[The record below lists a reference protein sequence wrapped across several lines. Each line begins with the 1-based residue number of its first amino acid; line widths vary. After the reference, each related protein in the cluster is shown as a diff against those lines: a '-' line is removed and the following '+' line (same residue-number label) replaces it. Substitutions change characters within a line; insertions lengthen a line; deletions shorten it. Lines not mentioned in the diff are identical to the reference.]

1 MLQNLEWI
9 RDQIQKPQLAYIL
22 DDCFDTE
29 ELTSLV
35 LKCCSDTSLSEGEQ
49 HLHLRP
55 DRGTSPPVFA
65 ATTQRPRKQG
75 SVLSGEVN
83 SFPSPLIGGKPHK
96 KEWFVHWLTEDFFD
110 SLPSFQTISDGLSQK
125 IHLPQQQIGYM
136 NPEEIL
142 YFLSCPNQLQNQG
155 IYGRTVWAL
164 LHDQRNPVQQHGINL
179 LQACDYPDF
188 VPNRFEGVDR
198 HEDIVP
204 LDQPGHLRPVI
215 IQLRDQLH
223 QLENENKNIKQQ
235 NQELQRQLEIST
247 QEYTKLETANSS
259 IKKELVPLEDYE
271 AHISTIEFENEK
283 LRQEIARQSLQLK
296 TLQEVQIK
304 KTEFD
309 LELSSLEDLNART
322 EDTFHQMVSEFRSNL
337 GKLESLHQSSKKA
350 VGSVRKRLL
359 NLVPEKAQGTE
370 IHNGMPNPMV
380 SDYLYSDQPK
390 VGVFVDVQNMFY
402 AAKDRYASRL
412 DYIKL
417 LDLTVGP
424 RYLVAAYAYIVQI
437 PEIDQSSFLALLE
450 HNGYRIKAKDLRLR
464 GDGSAKGDWDVGIAI
479 DVVSMLDVLDVVIL
493 ASGDGDFCPLAELIQ
508 QKNKRIE
515 VIAFEHNTAMDLQ
528 RTVDQF
534 YPVGSEL
541 LI

>member
-1 MLQNLEWI
+1 MPQNLEWI
-9 RDQIQKPQLAYIL
+9 RDQVQKPQLAYIL

-35 LKCCSDTSLSEGEQ
+35 LKCCSDKSLGDGGQ
-49 HLHLRP
+49 YLHLRP
-55 DRGTSPPVFA
+55 NRGTPPPVFA
-65 ATTQRPRKQG
+65 ATDQCPRTQGP
-75 SVLSGEVN
+75 VLSGEVN
-83 SFPSPLIGGKPHK
+83 SFPSPSIKGKSHK

-110 SLPSFQTISDGLSQK
+110 YLPSFQAISDGLSQEIDLAK
-125 IHLPQQQIGYM
+125 QQIGYM

-142 YFLSCPNQLQNQG
+142 YFLSCPNQLQEQG

-164 LHDQRNPVQQHGINL
+164 LQDKRNLIQQHGIDL

-198 HEDIVP
+198 RDGIVP
-204 LDQPGHLRPVI
+204 LDQPGYLRPVL
-215 IQLRDQLH
+215 IQLKDQLH

-259 IKKELVPLEDYE
+259 FKKELVPLEDYE

-283 LRQEIARQSLQLK
+283 LRQEMAQQSLQLK
-296 TLQEVQIK
+296 TLQEVQLR

-309 LELSSLEDLNART
+309 LELSTLEDLNAKT

-337 GKLESLHQSSKKA
+337 DKLEWLHQSSKKA
-350 VGSVRKRLL
+350 VGSARKRLL
-359 NLVPEKAQGTE
+359 NLVPETVQGTE
-370 IHNGMPNPMV
+370 IQNGAQNSMI
-380 SDYLYSDQPK
+380 SDYLHSDQPK

-424 RYLVAAYAYIVQI
+424 RRLVAAYAYIVQI

-479 DVVSMLDVLDVVIL
+479 DIVSMLDVLDVVIL
-493 ASGDGDFCPLAELIQ
+493 ASGDGDFCPLAELVQ

-528 RTVDQF
+528 RLVDQF

>member
-35 LKCCSDTSLSEGEQ
+35 LKCCSDTSLSDRDQ
-49 HLHLRP
+49 HLHLRSE
-55 DRGTSPPVFA
+55 RGTLPPVFA
-65 ATTQRPRKQG
+65 TITQRPRKQE
-75 SVLSGEVN
+75 SLLSGKAN
-83 SFPSPLIGGKPHK
+83 SSHLPLIGGKPHK

-110 SLPSFQTISDGLSQK
+110 SFPSFQTISDGLSQK
-125 IHLPQQQIGYM
+125 NHLPQQQVGYM

-142 YFLSCPNQLQNQG
+142 YFLSSPSQLQKQG

-198 HEDIVP
+198 HEDIGP
-204 LDQPGHLRPVI
+204 LDQPGHLRPVL
-215 IQLRDQLH
+215 IQLRNQLH
-223 QLENENKNIKQQ
+223 QLENENKNINQQ
-235 NQELQRQLEIST
+235 NQELKRQLEIST
-247 QEYTKLETANSS
+247 QKYTKLETANSS

-283 LRQEIARQSLQLK
+283 LRQEMARQSLQLK
-296 TLQEVQIK
+296 TLREAQIK

-337 GKLESLHQSSKKA
+337 DKLESLHQSSKRA
-350 VGSVRKRLL
+350 VGSARKRLL
-359 NLVPEKAQGTE
+359 NLVPEKAQGTKIQNE
-370 IHNGMPNPMV
+370 TPNPIA
-380 SDYLYSDQPK
+380 SDYLYSDQPR

-479 DVVSMLDVLDVVIL
+479 DIVSMLDVLDVVIL

>member
-1 MLQNLEWI
+1 MPENLEWI

-35 LKCCSDTSLSEGEQ
+35 LKCCSDASLSDRDQ
-49 HLHLRP
+49 HLHLRSE
-55 DRGTSPPVFA
+55 RGTLPPVFA
-65 ATTQRPRKQG
+65 TITQRPRKQE
-75 SVLSGEVN
+75 SLLSGKAN
-83 SFPSPLIGGKPHK
+83 SSHLPLIGGKPHK

-110 SLPSFQTISDGLSQK
+110 SFPSFQTISDGLSQRN
-125 IHLPQQQIGYM
+125 HLPQQQIGYM

-142 YFLSCPNQLQNQG
+142 YFLSSPSQLQKQG

-198 HEDIVP
+198 HEDIGP
-204 LDQPGHLRPVI
+204 LDQPGHLRPVL
-215 IQLRDQLH
+215 IQLRNQLH
-223 QLENENKNIKQQ
+223 QLENENKNINQQ
-235 NQELQRQLEIST
+235 NQELKRQLEIST
-247 QEYTKLETANSS
+247 QKYTKLETANSS

-283 LRQEIARQSLQLK
+283 LRQEMARQSLQLK
-296 TLQEVQIK
+296 TLREAQIK

-337 GKLESLHQSSKKA
+337 DKLESLHQSSKRA
-350 VGSVRKRLL
+350 VGSARKRLL
-359 NLVPEKAQGTE
+359 NLVPEKAQGTKIQNE
-370 IHNGMPNPMV
+370 TPNPIA
-380 SDYLYSDQPK
+380 SDYLYSDQPR

-479 DVVSMLDVLDVVIL
+479 DIVSMLDVLDVVIL

>member
-1 MLQNLEWI
+1 MPENLEWI

-35 LKCCSDTSLSEGEQ
+35 LKCCSDTSLSDRDQ
-49 HLHLRP
+49 HLHLRSE
-55 DRGTSPPVFA
+55 RGTLPPVL
-65 ATTQRPRKQG
+65 ATITQRPRKQE
-75 SVLSGEVN
+75 SLLSGKAN
-83 SFPSPLIGGKPHK
+83 SSHLPLIGGKPHK

-110 SLPSFQTISDGLSQK
+110 SFPSFQTISDGLSQK
-125 IHLPQQQIGYM
+125 NHLPQQQVGYM

-142 YFLSCPNQLQNQG
+142 YFLSSPSQLQKQG

-198 HEDIVP
+198 HEDIGP
-204 LDQPGHLRPVI
+204 LDQPGHLRPVL
-215 IQLRDQLH
+215 IQLRNQLH
-223 QLENENKNIKQQ
+223 QLENENKNINQQ
-235 NQELQRQLEIST
+235 NQELKRQLEIST
-247 QEYTKLETANSS
+247 QKYTKLETANSS

-283 LRQEIARQSLQLK
+283 LRQEMARQSLQLK
-296 TLQEVQIK
+296 TLREAQIK

-337 GKLESLHQSSKKA
+337 DKLESLHQSSKRA
-350 VGSVRKRLL
+350 VGSARKRLL
-359 NLVPEKAQGTE
+359 NLVPEKAQGTKIQNE
-370 IHNGMPNPMV
+370 TPNPIA
-380 SDYLYSDQPK
+380 SDYLYSDQPR

-479 DVVSMLDVLDVVIL
+479 DIVSMLDVLDVVIL

>member
-1 MLQNLEWI
+1 MPENLEWI

-35 LKCCSDTSLSEGEQ
+35 LKCCSDTSLSDRDQ
-49 HLHLRP
+49 HLHLRSE
-55 DRGTSPPVFA
+55 RGTLPPVL
-65 ATTQRPRKQG
+65 ATITQRPRKQE
-75 SVLSGEVN
+75 SLLSGKAN
-83 SFPSPLIGGKPHK
+83 SSHLPLIGGKPHK

-110 SLPSFQTISDGLSQK
+110 SFPSFQTISDGLSQRN
-125 IHLPQQQIGYM
+125 HLPQQQIGYM

-142 YFLSCPNQLQNQG
+142 YFLSSPNQLQKQG

-198 HEDIVP
+198 HEDIGP
-204 LDQPGHLRPVI
+204 LDQPGHLRPVL
-215 IQLRDQLH
+215 IQLRNQLH
-223 QLENENKNIKQQ
+223 QLENENKNINQQ
-235 NQELQRQLEIST
+235 NQELKRQLEIST
-247 QEYTKLETANSS
+247 QKYTKLETANSS

-283 LRQEIARQSLQLK
+283 LRQEMARQSLQLK
-296 TLQEVQIK
+296 TLREAQIK

-337 GKLESLHQSSKKA
+337 DKLESLHQSSKRA
-350 VGSVRKRLL
+350 VGSARKRLL
-359 NLVPEKAQGTE
+359 NLVPEKAQGTKIQNE
-370 IHNGMPNPMV
+370 TPNPIA
-380 SDYLYSDQPK
+380 SDYLYSDQPR

-479 DVVSMLDVLDVVIL
+479 DIVSMLDVLDVVIL

>member
-1 MLQNLEWI
+1 MPENLEWI

-35 LKCCSDTSLSEGEQ
+35 LKCCSDTSLSDRDQ
-49 HLHLRP
+49 HLHLRSE
-55 DRGTSPPVFA
+55 RGTLPPVL
-65 ATTQRPRKQG
+65 ATITQRPRKQE
-75 SVLSGEVN
+75 SLLSGKAN
-83 SFPSPLIGGKPHK
+83 SSHLPLIGGKPHK

-110 SLPSFQTISDGLSQK
+110 SFPSFQTISDGLSQRN
-125 IHLPQQQIGYM
+125 HLPQQQIGYM

-142 YFLSCPNQLQNQG
+142 YFLSSPSQLQKQG

-198 HEDIVP
+198 HEDIGP
-204 LDQPGHLRPVI
+204 LDQPGHLRPVL
-215 IQLRDQLH
+215 IQLRNQLH
-223 QLENENKNIKQQ
+223 QLENENKNINQQ
-235 NQELQRQLEIST
+235 NQELKRQLEIST
-247 QEYTKLETANSS
+247 QKYTKLETANSS

-283 LRQEIARQSLQLK
+283 LRQEMARQSLQLK
-296 TLQEVQIK
+296 TLREAQIK

-337 GKLESLHQSSKKA
+337 DKLESLHQSSKRA
-350 VGSVRKRLL
+350 VGSARKRLL
-359 NLVPEKAQGTE
+359 NLVPEKAQGTKIQNE
-370 IHNGMPNPMV
+370 TPNPIA
-380 SDYLYSDQPK
+380 SDYLYSDQPR

-479 DVVSMLDVLDVVIL
+479 DIVSMLDVLDVVIL

>member
-1 MLQNLEWI
+1 MPENLEWI

-35 LKCCSDTSLSEGEQ
+35 LKCCSDASLSDRDQ
-49 HLHLRP
+49 HLHLRSE
-55 DRGTSPPVFA
+55 RGTLPPVL
-65 ATTQRPRKQG
+65 ATITQRPRKQE
-75 SVLSGEVN
+75 SLLSGKAN
-83 SFPSPLIGGKPHK
+83 SSHLPLIGGKPHK

-110 SLPSFQTISDGLSQK
+110 SFPSFQTISDGLSQRN
-125 IHLPQQQIGYM
+125 HLPQQQIGYM

-142 YFLSCPNQLQNQG
+142 YFLSSPSQLQKQG

-198 HEDIVP
+198 HEDIGP
-204 LDQPGHLRPVI
+204 LDQPGHLRPVL
-215 IQLRDQLH
+215 IQLRNQLH
-223 QLENENKNIKQQ
+223 QLENENKNINQQ
-235 NQELQRQLEIST
+235 NQELKRQLEIST
-247 QEYTKLETANSS
+247 QKYTKLETANSS

-283 LRQEIARQSLQLK
+283 LRQEMARQSLQLK
-296 TLQEVQIK
+296 TLREAQIK

-337 GKLESLHQSSKKA
+337 DKLESLHQSSKRA
-350 VGSVRKRLL
+350 VGSARKRLL
-359 NLVPEKAQGTE
+359 NLVPEKAQGTKIQNE
-370 IHNGMPNPMV
+370 TPNPIA
-380 SDYLYSDQPK
+380 SDYLYSDQPR

-479 DVVSMLDVLDVVIL
+479 DIVSMLDVLDVVIL

>member
-247 QEYTKLETANSS
+247 QEYTKSETANSS

-322 EDTFHQMVSEFRSNL
+322 EDTFHQMVSEFRSKL

-508 QKNKRIE
+508 QKK
-515 VIAFEHNTAMDLQ
+515 
-528 RTVDQF
+528 
-534 YPVGSEL
+534 
-541 LI
+541 

>member
-1 MLQNLEWI
+1 MPQNLEWI
-9 RDQIQKPQLAYIL
+9 RDQVQKPQLAYIL

-35 LKCCSDTSLSEGEQ
+35 LKCCSDTSLGDGGQ
-49 HLHLRP
+49 YLHLRP
-55 DRGTSPPVFA
+55 NRGTPPPVFA
-65 ATTQRPRKQG
+65 ATDQCPRTQGP
-75 SVLSGEVN
+75 VLSGEVN
-83 SFPSPLIGGKPHK
+83 SFPSPPIKGKSHK

-110 SLPSFQTISDGLSQK
+110 YLPSFQTISDGLSQEIDLAK
-125 IHLPQQQIGYM
+125 QQIGYM

-142 YFLSCPNQLQNQG
+142 YFLSCPNQLQEQG

-164 LHDQRNPVQQHGINL
+164 LQDKRNLIQQHGIDL

-198 HEDIVP
+198 REGIVP
-204 LDQPGHLRPVI
+204 LDQPGHLRPVL
-215 IQLRDQLH
+215 IQLKDQLH

-259 IKKELVPLEDYE
+259 FKKELVPLEDYE

-283 LRQEIARQSLQLK
+283 LRQEMAQQSLQLK
-296 TLQEVQIK
+296 TLQEVQLR

-309 LELSSLEDLNART
+309 LELSTLEDLNAKT

-337 GKLESLHQSSKKA
+337 DKLEWLHQSSKKA
-350 VGSVRKRLL
+350 VGSARKRLL
-359 NLVPEKAQGTE
+359 NLVPETVQGTE
-370 IHNGMPNPMV
+370 IQNGAQNSMV
-380 SDYLYSDQPK
+380 SDYLHSDQPK

-424 RYLVAAYAYIVQI
+424 RRLVAAYAYIVQI

-479 DVVSMLDVLDVVIL
+479 DIVSMLDVLDVVIL
-493 ASGDGDFCPLAELIQ
+493 ASGDGDFCPLAELVQ

-528 RTVDQF
+528 RLVDQF

>member
-1 MLQNLEWI
+1 MPENLEWI

-35 LKCCSDTSLSEGEQ
+35 LKCCSDASLSDSDQ
-49 HLHLRP
+49 HLHLRSE
-55 DRGTSPPVFA
+55 RGTLPPVFA
-65 ATTQRPRKQG
+65 TITQHPRKQE
-75 SVLSGEVN
+75 SLLSGKAN
-83 SFPSPLIGGKPHK
+83 SSHLPLIGGKPHK

-110 SLPSFQTISDGLSQK
+110 SFPSFQTISDGLSQK

-142 YFLSCPNQLQNQG
+142 YFLSSPNQLQKQG

-198 HEDIVP
+198 HEDIGP
-204 LDQPGHLRPVI
+204 LDQPGHLRPI
-215 IQLRDQLH
+215 LIQLRNQLH
-223 QLENENKNIKQQ
+223 QLENENKNINQQ
-235 NQELQRQLEIST
+235 NQELKRQLEIST
-247 QEYTKLETANSS
+247 QKYTKLETANSS

-283 LRQEIARQSLQLK
+283 LRQEMARQSLQLK
-296 TLQEVQIK
+296 TLREAQIK

-337 GKLESLHQSSKKA
+337 DKLESLHQSSKRA
-350 VGSVRKRLL
+350 VGSARKRLL
-359 NLVPEKAQGTE
+359 NLVPEKAQGTKIQNE
-370 IHNGMPNPMV
+370 TPNPIA
-380 SDYLYSDQPK
+380 SDYLYSDQPR

-479 DVVSMLDVLDVVIL
+479 DIVSMLDVLDVVIL

>member
-1 MLQNLEWI
+1 MPENLEWI

-35 LKCCSDTSLSEGEQ
+35 LKCCSDASLSDSDQ
-49 HLHLRP
+49 HLHLRSE
-55 DRGTSPPVFA
+55 RGTLPPVL
-65 ATTQRPRKQG
+65 ATITQHPRKQESLLLG
-75 SVLSGEVN
+75 KAN
-83 SFPSPLIGGKPHK
+83 SSHSPLIGGNPHK

-110 SLPSFQTISDGLSQK
+110 SFPSFQTISDGLSQK
-125 IHLPQQQIGYM
+125 NNLPQQQVGYM

-142 YFLSCPNQLQNQG
+142 YFLSSPSQLQKQG

-198 HEDIVP
+198 HEDIGP
-204 LDQPGHLRPVI
+204 LDQPGHLRPVL
-215 IQLRDQLH
+215 IQLRNQLH
-223 QLENENKNIKQQ
+223 QLENENKNINQQ
-235 NQELQRQLEIST
+235 NQELKRQLEIST
-247 QEYTKLETANSS
+247 QKYTKLETANSS

-283 LRQEIARQSLQLK
+283 LRQEMARQSLQLK
-296 TLQEVQIK
+296 TLREAQIK

-337 GKLESLHQSSKKA
+337 DKLESLHQSSKRA
-350 VGSVRKRLL
+350 VGSARKRLL
-359 NLVPEKAQGTE
+359 NLVPEKAQGTKIQNE
-370 IHNGMPNPMV
+370 TPNPIA
-380 SDYLYSDQPK
+380 SDYLYSDQPR

-479 DVVSMLDVLDVVIL
+479 DIVSMLDVLDVVIL